1 MLIPYSVDVPMIR
14 YPFANWVL
22 MAVIALVSIGAWI
35 APSRSSDQLRFVEDE
50 QGVVHVVGD
59 MQEPTPPLA
68 LKPRA
73 FAVWQLVSHIFAHG
87 DIFHLAGNLV
97 FLFVFG
103 NAIDAKLGHLWFSLS
118 FFFFG
123 ISAGL
128 AWLIFG
134 NGLPMIG
141 SSGAIMGV
149 TGVFLILYPRNDV
162 VVFFW
167 LWPLPWYI
175 FRVSSWILIVI
186 YLPGQERRRC
196 LRRPPRRRGGRHY
209 AGCRIASPGLDRI
222 RILRRESLADV
233 RLDGDD
239 AAAWP
244 EEAALTE

>member
-35 APSRSSDQLRFVEDE
+35 APCRSSGQLRLVEDE
-50 QGVVHVVGD
+50 QGVVQIVGD

-68 LKPRA
+68 LKPQA
-73 FAVWQLVSHIFAHG
+73 FAVWQLVTHIFAHG

-118 FFFFG
+118 FLFFG

-162 VVFFW
+162 VFFSG
-167 LWPLPWYI
+167 
-175 FRVSSWILIVI
+175 F
-186 YLPGQERRRC
+186 G
-196 LRRPPRRRGGRHY
+196 H
-209 AGCRIASPGLDRI
+209 SPGTYFGFPRG
-222 RILRRESLADV
+222 S
-233 RLDGDD
+233 
-239 AAAWP
+239 
-244 EEAALTE
+244 